1 MIVLVVGAA
10 GKTGQAVVDR
20 ALEHGHEVTAFVH
33 RAEGYDVQHVQVR
46 AGDAIDVAAVG
57 AAVSGQDAVINTV
70 GGKTPYKHTTLEA
83 GMAAAI
89 LAGDAAPRCPPAHRH
104 LERRRGRELR
114 EHALLRQDP
123 AGDVPAR
130 GPGRQD
136 RDGGGGA
143 RQRPGLGITRPAV
156 LTDKPATGDVRV
168 LPLGSRARADS
179 LTRTD
184 LAAFL
189 VAQLT
194 SDTYLRQAVTLTNR

>member
-1 MIVLVVGAA
+1 MKVLVVGAA

-46 AGDAIDVAAVG
+46 AGDATDVAAVG
-57 AAVSGQDAVINTV
+57 AAVSGQDAVIDTV

-83 GMAAAI
+83 GVAAAI
-89 LAGDAAPRCPPAHRH
+89 LAAMQRHDVRRLIVTSSVGVGESSANMPFYVRILQATFLRGAQADKTAMEAA
-104 LERRRGRELR
+104 
-114 EHALLRQDP
+114 
-123 AGDVPAR
+123 V
-130 GPGRQD
+130 
-136 RDGGGGA
+136 RDSD
-143 RQRPGLGITRPAV
+143 LDWVITRPAV

-189 VAQLT
+189 VAQLA
-194 SDTYLRQAVTLTNR
+194 SDTYLRQAVTLTNQ